1 MKLSPLTTPT
11 LYFETIIMKSKESV
25 PKERSI
31 YMRYLF
37 QEKGVRGRK
46 LLEAFPVYS
55 KATIYQ
61 HAKLPINK
69 TASLDQRGQNKGRLR
84 KLTDRDERNLVR
96 ELRKCRASVGSFSA
110 RRLRTAAGISPDV
123 SLWTIRRAL
132 KRHGYSYLHSRK
144 KGLLTQKDLARRH
157 RFARKIRK
165 LLPHNFWESGISFY
179 LDGTSFVHKTNP
191 FDQAR
196 ATKSMAWRKRGEGL
210 SLNCTSKG
218 KKAGVE
224 GKTAHFLVSIAYGK
238 GVIACNQYFERLTG
252 ERFSEYVRLNFPRIF
267 ARSANAKAKR
277 FLQDGD
283 PAQNSAVAKRAFHEV
298 GAFMFSILPH
308 SPDLNPI
315 ENLFHLISKK
325 LENDALDLQIQSEN
339 FEQFSNRV
347 RDTMMDYPKTTI
359 DNIIKSMGKRI
370 TMIIKKRGERLKY

>member
-1 MKLSPLTTPT
+1 
-11 LYFETIIMKSKESV
+11 
-25 PKERSI
+25 
-31 YMRYLF
+31 
-37 QEKGVRGRK
+37 
-46 LLEAFPVYS
+46 
-55 KATIYQ
+55 
-61 HAKLPINK
+61 
-69 TASLDQRGQNKGRLR
+69 
-84 KLTDRDERNLVR
+84 
-96 ELRKCRASVGSFSA
+96 
-110 RRLRTAAGISPDV
+110 
-123 SLWTIRRAL
+123 
-132 KRHGYSYLHSRK
+132 
-144 KGLLTQKDLARRH
+144 
-157 RFARKIRK
+157 
-165 LLPHNFWESGISFY
+165 
-179 LDGTSFVHKTNP
+179 
-191 FDQAR
+191 
-196 ATKSMAWRKRGEGL
+196 MAWRKRGEGL